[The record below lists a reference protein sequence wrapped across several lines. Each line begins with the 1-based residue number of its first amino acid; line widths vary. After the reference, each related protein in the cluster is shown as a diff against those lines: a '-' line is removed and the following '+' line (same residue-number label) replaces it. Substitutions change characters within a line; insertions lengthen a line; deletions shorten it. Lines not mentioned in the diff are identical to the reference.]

1 MDHTSTLAF
10 SVDSELLHSFPGRAG
25 PFQILLYH
33 VWRLSSSLVVF
44 QAFCLYRLHSSVQ
57 AVCCR
62 SSQNVPEPSQSSFFY
77 DEIYRLQLFL
87 LRPEPLIAD

>member
-1 MDHTSTLAF
+1 
-10 SVDSELLHSFPGRAG
+10 
-25 PFQILLYH
+25 
-33 VWRLSSSLVVF
+33 
-44 QAFCLYRLHSSVQ
+44 LYRLHSSVQ